1 MSKLKNT
8 KRKLQSKI
16 EGIKKINDD
25 PKSLFDSVADLSLG
39 NIPSAEDFVG
49 KKLDA
54 LKKKRE
60 QKKEKVKDIFAD
72 LLETVEQF
80 LGTEKKSSGSQTET
94 VNAGKSTNINPQKN
108 KNKKRLKQHALS
120 ATETTLSQAKD
131 IVVKRLSEA
140 LFLGDGICGTK
151 SVFNVDSINIK
162 PEEFDVMDILTI
174 DPSTSCGQIIY
185 EPKSPDKNKEK
196 VNRELYDSFSGGSYT
211 FTSNNNKD
219 LFTTKWDIA
228 NQHFQITGLT
238 QGATGVTKVQ
248 DFIMDYYSSLE
259 MPDAAEVAKT
269 AMLLTIQGG
278 GNCGKSKKF
287 DAALNGID
295 RLLKKLLAICGT
307 DNNKD
312 ELKNQNAVNMF
323 DESEEDIEFYFDF
336 DDVEGIDLDDEDL
349 RYRRVLRF
357 KDCYNFEIDVDDT
370 HIEDFIYLIKNKDPK
385 QAIDEALNKV
395 ATDAS
400 EQSDGSISISD
411 LLNNLLNNFILSLP
425 KALIMSVLSA
435 KIFLP
440 LIMVYKIFKQMALNV
455 IINIKELMKKFYKAI
470 SLIIKD
476 LFWLFIKAF
485 WELVKIDL
493 IAFVTKLVQKIIKKK
508 YKRYLLIITSL
519 LALLKKLSETD
530 MDNCFAIFQT
540 ILDTIT
546 GAINMKMP
554 LNVPSFLLFVSD
566 LAPGYSQDR
575 AFLNIVERL
584 ESAGVPTGPIYGEDN
599 DVLTLV
605 KSVIDGHTEEEDA
618 NSFVKIV
625 LKGGVLPGPT
635 GGAMIPPAMLTG
647 VGKKF

>member
-8 KRKLQSKI
+8 KKKLISRI
-16 EGIKKINDD
+16 EGIKKISDD
-25 PKSLFDSVADLSLG
+25 PKTLADNTSDSYLG

-54 LKKKRE
+54 LKKKRA
-60 QKKEKVKDIFAD
+60 QKKENKKDIFSD
-72 LLETVEQF
+72 LLEVVEQF
-80 LGTEKKSSGSQTET
+80 LGTEKKSSGNQTDT
-94 VNAGKSTNINPQKN
+94 VQSGTTINPVKN
-108 KNKKRLKQHALS
+108 KDKKRLTQHALS
-120 ATETTLSQAKD
+120 ASDTTLSQAKE

-140 LFLGDGICGTK
+140 LFLGDGICGTE
-151 SVFNVDSINIK
+151 SVFNVDAISIK
-162 PEEFDVMDILTI
+162 PEEFDVLDILTI
-174 DPSTSCGQIIY
+174 DPETSCGQIIY

-196 VNRELYDSFSGGSYT
+196 VNRELYNSFSGGTYT
-211 FTSNNNKD
+211 FTSNNGKD
-219 LFTTKWDIA
+219 LFTSTW
-228 NQHFQITGLT
+228 NQTNQEFQITGLT

-248 DFIMDYYSSLE
+248 DFINDYYSSLE
-259 MPDAAEVAKT
+259 LPDGEAIAKT

-278 GNCGKSKKF
+278 GKCGKSKKF
-287 DAALNGID
+287 DASLNNLD
-295 RLLKKLLAICGT
+295 RLIKKLLSICGSET
-307 DNNKD
+307 KTD

-323 DESEEDIEFYFDF
+323 NESDEDIEFYFDF
-336 DDVEGIDLDDEDL
+336 DDVEGIDLDDEDA

-370 HIEDFIYLIKNKDPK
+370 HIEDFVYLVKNKDPK
-385 QAIDEALNKV
+385 QAINEALNKV

-400 EQSDGSISISD
+400 EQSDGSLSISD

-435 KIFLP
+435 KVFLP
-440 LIMVYKIFKQMALNV
+440 LIMIYKIFKQMALNV
-455 IINIKELMKKFYKAI
+455 VINIKELMKKFYKAI

-476 LFWLFIKAF
+476 LFWIFIRAF
-485 WELVKIDL
+485 WDLVKIDL
-493 IAFVTKLVQKIIKKK
+493 IAFVTKLVQKIIKRK

-519 LALLKKLSETD
+519 LALLKKISETE
-530 MDNCFAIFQT
+530 MDSCYEIFQT

-546 GAINMKMP
+546 GAINMKTP
-554 LNVPSFLLFVSD
+554 LTFPSFLLFVAD

-584 ESAGVPTGPIYGEDN
+584 ESAGVPTGPIYGESN

-625 LKGGVLPGPT
+625 LKGGILPGPT
-635 GGAMIPPAMLTG
+635 GGAVIPPALISG

>member
-1 MSKLKNT
+1 MSKLKNA
-8 KRKLQSKI
+8 KKKLQSKI
-16 EGIKKINDD
+16 EGVKKLNDD
-25 PKSLFDSVADLSLG
+25 SKFSFDNVADAYTN
-39 NIPSAEDFVG
+39 NIPSVDDFVG

-54 LKKKRE
+54 LKQKRA
-60 QKKEKVKDIFAD
+60 QKKENKKDIFAD
-72 LLETVEQF
+72 MLEIVEQF
-80 LGTEKKSSGSQTET
+80 LGTEKKSAGNQTDVVQSGTT
-94 VNAGKSTNINPQKN
+94 INPVKN
-108 KNKKRLKQHALS
+108 KDKKRITQHAIS
-120 ATETTLSQAKD
+120 ATDSTLSQAKE
-131 IVVKRLSEA
+131 IVIKRLSEA
-140 LFLGDGICGTK
+140 LFLGEGICGTE
-151 SVFNVDSINIK
+151 SVFNVDAINIK
-162 PEEFDVMDILTI
+162 PEEFDVLDILTI
-174 DPSTSCGQIIY
+174 DPETSCGQIIY

-196 VNRELYDSFSGGSYT
+196 VNRELYTAFSGGSYT
-211 FTSNNNKD
+211 FTSNNSKD
-219 LFTTKWDIA
+219 LFTSTWSA
-228 NQHFQITGLT
+228 PNQQYEITGLT
-238 QGATGVTKVQ
+238 QGATGITKVQ
-248 DFIMDYYSSLE
+248 DFIMDYYSSIE
-259 MPDAAEVAKT
+259 MPDAADVAKT

-287 DAALNGID
+287 DLALNNID
-295 RLLKKLLAICGT
+295 RLLKKLLAICGSET
-307 DNNKD
+307 NKD

-323 DESEEDIEFYFDF
+323 DESEEDVEFYFDF

-385 QAIDEALNKV
+385 QAVSETLNKV

-400 EQSDGSISISD
+400 EQSNGSLSISD
-411 LLNNLLNNFILSLP
+411 LLNNLLNNFIISLP

-455 IINIKELMKKFYKAI
+455 VINIKELMKKFYKAI

-476 LFWLFIKAF
+476 LFWIFIRSF
-485 WELVKIDL
+485 WELIKIDL
-493 IAFVTKLVQKIIKKK
+493 LAFVTKLVQKIIKRK

-519 LALLKKLSETD
+519 LALLKKLAESEI
-530 MDNCFAIFQT
+530 DNCYAIFQT

-546 GAINMKMP
+546 GAINMKTP
-554 LNVPSFLLFVSD
+554 LNVPSFLLFVAD

-575 AFLNIVERL
+575 AFLNILERL

-599 DVLTLV
+599 DVLSLV
-605 KSVIDGHTEEEDA
+605 KSVIDGHTEEEDT

-635 GGAMIPPAMLTG
+635 GGAVIPPGILSG

>member
-8 KRKLQSKI
+8 KKKLQSKI
-16 EGIKKINDD
+16 EAIKKINDD
-25 PKSLFDSVADLSLG
+25 PKSLSDNVADKYLK
-39 NIPSAEDFVG
+39 NIPSPEDFVG

-54 LKKKRE
+54 LKQKRA
-60 QKKEKVKDIFAD
+60 QKKENKKDIFSD
-72 LLETVEQF
+72 MLEIVEQF
-80 LGTEKKSSGSQTET
+80 LGTEKKSSGNQTDVVQSGT
-94 VNAGKSTNINPQKN
+94 TINPVKN
-108 KNKKRLKQHALS
+108 KDKKRLTQHALS
-120 ATETTLSQAKD
+120 ATETTLGQAKEV
-131 IVVKRLSEA
+131 VVKRLSEA
-140 LFLGDGICGTK
+140 LFLGEGICGTE

-162 PEEFDVMDILTI
+162 PEEFDVLDILTI

-185 EPKSPDKNKEK
+185 EPKSPDKNKQK
-196 VNRELYDSFSGGSYT
+196 VNRQLYDSFSGGTYT
-211 FTSNNNKD
+211 FTSNNSKD
-219 LFTTKWDIA
+219 LFTSTWSVP
-228 NQHFQITGLT
+228 NQRFEITGLT
-238 QGATGVTKVQ
+238 QGVTGATKVQ
-248 DFIMDYYSSLE
+248 DFIMDYYSSIE
-259 MPDAAEVAKT
+259 MPDAADVAKT

-278 GNCGKSKKF
+278 GRCGKSKKF
-287 DAALNGID
+287 DASLNGID
-295 RLLKKLLAICGT
+295 RLIKKLLAICGSE
-307 DNNKD
+307 NNKD

-323 DESEEDIEFYFDF
+323 DESEEDVEFYFDF

-349 RYRRVLRF
+349 RFRRVLRF

-370 HIEDFIYLIKNKDPK
+370 HIEDFVYLIKNKDPK
-385 QAIDEALNKV
+385 QAVNETLNKV

-400 EQSDGSISISD
+400 EQSDGSLSISD

-425 KALIMSVLSA
+425 KALIMAVLSA

-476 LFWLFIKAF
+476 LFWIFIRAF
-485 WELVKIDL
+485 WALVKIDL
-493 IAFVTKLVQKIIKKK
+493 IAFVTKLVQKIIKRK

-530 MDNCFAIFQT
+530 LDSCYAIFQT

-546 GAINMKMP
+546 GAINMRTP
-554 LNVPSFLLFVSD
+554 LNVPSFLLFIADS
-566 LAPGYSQDR
+566 APGYSQDR
-575 AFLNIVERL
+575 AFLNIVEKL
-584 ESAGVPTGPIYGEDN
+584 EASGVPTGPIYGEDN
-599 DVLTLV
+599 DVLSLV
-605 KSVIDGHTEEEDA
+605 KSVIDGHTEEEDT

-635 GGAMIPPAMLTG
+635 GGATIPPAIISG

>member
-8 KRKLQSKI
+8 KRKLQSRI
-16 EGIKKINDD
+16 EGIKKISDD
-25 PKSLFDSVADLSLG
+25 PKTFADNTADSYLG

-54 LKKKRE
+54 LKKKRA
-60 QKKEKVKDIFAD
+60 QKKENKKDIFSE
-72 LLETVEQF
+72 LLEVVEQF
-80 LGTEKKSSGSQTET
+80 LGTEKKSSGSQTDT
-94 VNAGKSTNINPQKN
+94 AQSGTTINPVKS
-108 KNKKRLKQHALS
+108 KDKKRLTQHALS
-120 ATETTLSQAKD
+120 ASDTTLGQAKE

-140 LFLGDGICGTK
+140 LFLGDGICGTE
-151 SVFNVDSINIK
+151 SVFNVDAISIK
-162 PEEFDVMDILTI
+162 PEEFDVLDILTI
-174 DPSTSCGQIIY
+174 DPETSCGQIIY

-196 VNRELYDSFSGGSYT
+196 VNRELYNSFSGGTYT
-211 FTSNNNKD
+211 FTSNNGND
-219 LFTTKWDIA
+219 LFTSTW
-228 NQHFQITGLT
+228 NQTNQEFQITGLT

-248 DFIMDYYSSLE
+248 DFINDYYSSLE
-259 MPDAAEVAKT
+259 LPDGEAIAKT

-278 GNCGKSKKF
+278 GKCGKSKKF
-287 DAALNGID
+287 DASLNNLD
-295 RLLKKLLAICGT
+295 RLIKKLLSICGSET
-307 DNNKD
+307 KTD

-323 DESEEDIEFYFDF
+323 NESDEDIEFYFDF
-336 DDVEGIDLDDEDL
+336 DDVEGIDLDDEDA
-349 RYRRVLRF
+349 RFRRVLRF

-370 HIEDFIYLIKNKDPK
+370 HIEDFVYLIKNKDPK
-385 QAIDEALNKV
+385 QAVNEALNKV

-400 EQSDGSISISD
+400 EQSDGALSISD

-435 KIFLP
+435 KVFLP

-455 IINIKELMKKFYKAI
+455 VINIKELMKKFYKAI

-476 LFWLFIKAF
+476 LFWIFIRAF
-485 WELVKIDL
+485 WNLVKIDL
-493 IAFVTKLVQKIIKKK
+493 IAFVTKLVQKIIKRK

-519 LALLKKLSETD
+519 LALLKKISETE
-530 MDNCFAIFQT
+530 MDSCYEIFQT

-546 GAINMKMP
+546 GAINMRTP
-554 LNVPSFLLFVSD
+554 LTVPSFLLFVSD

-584 ESAGVPTGPIYGEDN
+584 ESAGVPTGPIYGESN

-618 NSFVKIV
+618 NSFVQIV
-625 LKGGVLPGPT
+625 LKGGILPGPS
-635 GGAMIPPAMLTG
+635 GGAVIPPALISG

>member
-16 EGIKKINDD
+16 EAIKKINDD
-25 PKSLFDSVADLSLG
+25 ASSFADNVEDRYLK
-39 NIPSAEDFVG
+39 NIPSVDDFVG

-54 LKKKRE
+54 LKNKRAK
-60 QKKEKVKDIFAD
+60 KKENRKDIFSE
-72 LLETVEQF
+72 LLEVVEQF
-80 LGTEKKSSGSQTET
+80 LGTEKKSSGNQTDIVQSGT
-94 VNAGKSTNINPQKN
+94 TINPVKN
-108 KNKKRLKQHALS
+108 KDKKRLTQHALS
-120 ATETTLSQAKD
+120 ASETTLSQAKEV
-131 IVVKRLSEA
+131 VVKRLTEA

-151 SVFNVDSINIK
+151 SVFNVDAISIR
-162 PEEFDVMDILTI
+162 PEEFDVLDILTI
-174 DPSTSCGQIIY
+174 DPDTSCGQIIY
-185 EPKSPDKNKEK
+185 EPKTPDVNKQK
-196 VNRELYDSFSGGSYT
+196 VNRELYTSFTGGSYT
-211 FTSNNNKD
+211 FTANNGNS
-219 LFTTKWDIA
+219 LFTSTWSVA
-228 NQHFQITGLT
+228 NQEYQITGLT
-238 QGATGVTKVQ
+238 QGVTGATKVQ
-248 DFIMDYYSSLE
+248 DFINDYYSSLE
-259 MPDAAEVAKT
+259 MPDAAAIAKT

-278 GNCGKSKKF
+278 NNCGKSKKF

-295 RLLKKLLAICGT
+295 RLLKKLLSICGSNT
-307 DNNKD
+307 NRD
-312 ELKNQNAVNMF
+312 EIKNQNAVDMF
-323 DESEEDIEFYFDF
+323 NETDEDIEFYFDF
-336 DDVEGIDLDDEDL
+336 DDVEGIDLDDEDA
-349 RYRRVLRF
+349 RFRRVLRF

-370 HIEDFIYLIKNKDPK
+370 HIEDFVYLIKNKDPK
-385 QAIDEALNKV
+385 QAVNEALNKV

-400 EQSDGSISISD
+400 EQSDGSLSISD

-435 KIFLP
+435 KVFLP
-440 LIMVYKIFKQMALNV
+440 LIMVYKIFKQIALNV
-455 IINIKELMKKFYKAI
+455 VINIKELMRKFYKAI
-470 SLIIKD
+470 SLIVKD
-476 LFWLFIKAF
+476 LFWIFIRAF

-493 IAFVTKLVQKIIKKK
+493 IAFVTKLVKKIILKK

-519 LALLKKLSETD
+519 LALLKKISETD

-546 GAINMKMP
+546 GAINMKTP
-554 LNVPSFLLFVSD
+554 LSVPSFLLFVAD

-618 NSFVKIV
+618 NSFVQIV

-635 GGAMIPPAMLTG
+635 GGATIPPALISG

>member
-8 KRKLQSKI
+8 KKKLQSKI
-16 EGIKKINDD
+16 EAIKKINDD
-25 PKSLFDSVADLSLG
+25 PKSLSDNVADKYLK
-39 NIPSAEDFVG
+39 NIPSADDFVG

-54 LKKKRE
+54 LKQKRA
-60 QKKEKVKDIFAD
+60 QKKENKKDIFSD
-72 LLETVEQF
+72 MLEIVEQF
-80 LGTEKKSSGSQTET
+80 LGTEKKSSGNQTDT
-94 VNAGKSTNINPQKN
+94 VQSGTTINPIKN
-108 KNKKRLKQHALS
+108 KDKKRLTQHALS
-120 ATETTLSQAKD
+120 ATETTLGQAKEV
-131 IVVKRLSEA
+131 VVKRLSEA
-140 LFLGDGICGTK
+140 LFLGEGICGTE

-162 PEEFDVMDILTI
+162 PEEFDILDILTI
-174 DPSTSCGQIIY
+174 DPDTSCGQIIY

-196 VNRELYDSFSGGSYT
+196 VNRELYNSFSGGSYT
-211 FTSNNNKD
+211 FTSNNNKN
-219 LFTTKWDIA
+219 LFTSTWSVP
-228 NQHFQITGLT
+228 NQRYEITGLT
-238 QGATGVTKVQ
+238 QGSSGATKVQ
-248 DFIMDYYSSLE
+248 DFIMDYYSSIE
-259 MPDAAEVAKT
+259 MPDGADVAKT

-278 GNCGKSKKF
+278 GKCGKSKKF
-287 DAALNGID
+287 DASLNNID
-295 RLLKKLLAICGT
+295 RLLKKLLSICGSET
-307 DNNKD
+307 NKD

-370 HIEDFIYLIKNKDPK
+370 HIEDFVYLIKNKDPK
-385 QAIDEALNKV
+385 QAVNETLNKV

-400 EQSDGSISISD
+400 EQSDGSLSISD

-425 KALIMSVLSA
+425 KALIMAVLSA

-476 LFWLFIKAF
+476 LFWIFIRAF
-485 WELVKIDL
+485 WALVKIDL
-493 IAFVTKLVQKIIKKK
+493 LAFVTKLVQKIIKRK

-530 MDNCFAIFQT
+530 MDSCYEIFQT

-546 GAINMKMP
+546 GAINMKTP
-554 LNVPSFLLFVSD
+554 LNVPSFLLFIADS
-566 LAPGYSQDR
+566 APGYSQDR
-575 AFLNIVERL
+575 AFLNIVEKL

-599 DVLTLV
+599 DVLSLV
-605 KSVIDGHTEEEDA
+605 KSVIDGHTEEEDT

-635 GGAMIPPAMLTG
+635 GGAVIPPAVISG

>member
-8 KRKLQSKI
+8 KKKLISRI
-16 EGIKKINDD
+16 EGIKKISDD
-25 PKSLFDSVADLSLG
+25 PKTLADNTSDSYLG

-54 LKKKRE
+54 LKKKRA
-60 QKKEKVKDIFAD
+60 QKKENKKDIFSD
-72 LLETVEQF
+72 LLEVVEQF
-80 LGTEKKSSGSQTET
+80 LGTEKKSSGNQTDT
-94 VNAGKSTNINPQKN
+94 VQSGTTINPVKN
-108 KNKKRLKQHALS
+108 KDKKRLTQHALS
-120 ATETTLSQAKD
+120 ASDTTLSQAKE

-140 LFLGDGICGTK
+140 LFLGDGICGTE
-151 SVFNVDSINIK
+151 SVFNVDAISIK
-162 PEEFDVMDILTI
+162 PEEFDVLDILTI
-174 DPSTSCGQIIY
+174 DPETSCGQIIY

-196 VNRELYDSFSGGSYT
+196 VNRELYNSFSGGTYT
-211 FTSNNNKD
+211 FTSNNGKD
-219 LFTTKWDIA
+219 LFTSTW
-228 NQHFQITGLT
+228 NQTNQEFQITGLT
-238 QGATGVTKVQ
+238 QGVTGITKVQ
-248 DFIMDYYSSLE
+248 DFINDYYSSLE
-259 MPDAAEVAKT
+259 LPDGEAIAKT

-278 GNCGKSKKF
+278 GKCGKSKKF
-287 DAALNGID
+287 DASLNNLD
-295 RLLKKLLAICGT
+295 RLIKKLLSICGSET
-307 DNNKD
+307 KTD

-370 HIEDFIYLIKNKDPK
+370 HIEDFVYLVKNKDPK
-385 QAIDEALNKV
+385 QAINEALNKV

-400 EQSDGSISISD
+400 EQSDGSLSISD

-435 KIFLP
+435 KVFLP
-440 LIMVYKIFKQMALNV
+440 LIMIYKIFKQMALNV
-455 IINIKELMKKFYKAI
+455 VINIKELMKKFYKAI

-476 LFWLFIKAF
+476 LFWIFIRAF
-485 WELVKIDL
+485 WDLVKIDL
-493 IAFVTKLVQKIIKKK
+493 IAFVTKLVQKIIKRK

-519 LALLKKLSETD
+519 LALLKKISETE
-530 MDNCFAIFQT
+530 MDSCYEIFQT

-546 GAINMKMP
+546 GAINMKTP
-554 LNVPSFLLFVSD
+554 LTVPSFLLFVADS
-566 LAPGYSQDR
+566 APGYSQDR

-584 ESAGVPTGPIYGEDN
+584 ESAGVPTGPIYGESN

-605 KSVIDGHTEEEDA
+605 KSVIDGHTEEEDT

-635 GGAMIPPAMLTG
+635 GGAVIPPAMLTG

>member
-8 KRKLQSKI
+8 KKKLQSKI
-16 EGIKKINDD
+16 EGVKKLNDD
-25 PKSLFDSVADLSLG
+25 LETKFDNVADSYTN
-39 NIPSAEDFVG
+39 NIPSTEDFVG

-54 LKKKRE
+54 LKEKRA
-60 QKKEKVKDIFAD
+60 QKKENKKDIFAD
-72 LLETVEQF
+72 MLEIVEQF
-80 LGTEKKSSGSQTET
+80 LGTEKKSTGNQTDVVQSGTT
-94 VNAGKSTNINPQKN
+94 INPIKN
-108 KNKKRLKQHALS
+108 KEKKRITQHAIS
-120 ATETTLSQAKD
+120 ANETTLSQAKE
-131 IVVKRLSEA
+131 VVIKRLSEA
-140 LFLGDGICGTK
+140 LFLGEGICGTE
-151 SVFNVDSINIK
+151 SVFNIDAINIK
-162 PEEFDVMDILTI
+162 PEEFDVLDILTI
-174 DPSTSCGQIIY
+174 DPETSCGQIIY

-196 VNRELYDSFSGGSYT
+196 VNRELYTSFSGGSYT

-219 LFTTKWDIA
+219 LFTSTWSVP
-228 NQHFQITGLT
+228 NQHYEITGLT
-238 QGATGVTKVQ
+238 QGASGITKVQ
-248 DFIMDYYSSLE
+248 DFIMDYYSSIE
-259 MPDAAEVAKT
+259 MPEASDVAKT

-287 DAALNGID
+287 DLALNNID
-295 RLLKKLLAICGT
+295 RLLKKLLSVCGGQT
-307 DNNKD
+307 NKE

-336 DDVEGIDLDDEDL
+336 DDVEGIDIDDEDL

-385 QAIDEALNKV
+385 QAVNETLNKV

-400 EQSDGSISISD
+400 EQSGGSLSISD

-440 LIMVYKIFKQMALNV
+440 LIMLYKIFKQGVLNV
-455 IINIKELMKKFYKAI
+455 VINIKELMKKFYKAI

-476 LFWLFIKAF
+476 LFWIFIRAF
-485 WELVKIDL
+485 WELVRIDL
-493 IAFVTKLVQKIIKKK
+493 IAFIRKLVQKIIKRK

-519 LALLKKLSETD
+519 LALLRKLSETEID
-530 MDNCFAIFQT
+530 SCYEIFQT

-546 GAINMKMP
+546 GAINMKTP
-554 LNVPSFLLFVSD
+554 LNVPSFLLFVAD
-566 LAPGYSQDR
+566 FAPGYSQDR
-575 AFLNIVERL
+575 AFLNILERL

-599 DVLTLV
+599 DVLSLV
-605 KSVIDGHTEEEDA
+605 KSVIDGHTEEEDT

-635 GGAMIPPAMLTG
+635 GGAVIPPGVLSG